1 MRHVVG
7 YIDWFSTGPTKR
19 ILQCDSYA
27 EDDSDGCS
35 FMGTL

>member
-35 FMGTL
+35 FMGII